1 MPALSSGTI
10 APNFSLYDMNGKT
23 FSLRDALAEVPLV
36 LAFFKISC
44 PTCQYT
50 FPFLERIHKA
60 FGGEFR
66 IIGIS
71 QNDKKDTAAFIKEYG
86 VTFPVL
92 LDDTKKYPVSNAYG
106 LTNVPTIFWVAEDGT
121 IEMSSVGWDKQ
132 DIENIYRKAAELV
145 ERKPAPLFHR
155 DEHVEAFRAG

>member
-1 MPALSSGTI
+1 MKAGERAPSFRLLRLGGGEASLHDLIASGPT
-10 APNFSLYDMNGKT
+10 L
-23 FSLRDALAEVPLV
+23 